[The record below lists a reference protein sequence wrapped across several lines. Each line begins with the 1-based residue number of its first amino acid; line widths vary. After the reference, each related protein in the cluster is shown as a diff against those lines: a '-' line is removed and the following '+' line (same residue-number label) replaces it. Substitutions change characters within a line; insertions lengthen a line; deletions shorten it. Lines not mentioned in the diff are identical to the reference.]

1 MDPNIKKI
9 IFYGIIAF
17 TQRQSKNSNI
27 KFDEDSYLSGRL
39 GVNENIPLFRFCYDY
54 IVFQM
59 ESESEIRKSLSYYTD
74 YMKKGKWNSGK
85 DKDLIIVKNFY
96 IETEAHIIEALSNI
110 PQKIKNGAIPF
121 YDYGVIANF
130 IVAIRYDAEIE
141 FDIESIIAVIIDSL
155 QSISENVDFES
166 LFGSGIELA
175 DSNGID
181 EYKIIRQ
188 RMKEALTGV
197 NDSIEFPYTH
207 SALEN
212 YYHKLTKDALDEL
225 RQKGFAHKIDN
236 QKFVSMLKICTPK
249 EISIIRS
256 LFMDIY
262 RDKQYSMVLEEDIK
276 SLPII
281 RDSVSVLKE
290 YKEYNKIQK
299 LQIKW
304 LVKNLSDMI
313 RGFEVQKI
321 TGSSRVF

>member
-1 MDPNIKKI
+1 MA
-9 IFYGIIAF
+9 FLRFQRYGIIAF

-85 DKDLIIVKNFY
+85 DKDLIIIKNFY
-96 IETEAHIIEALSNI
+96 IETEVHIIEALSNI
-110 PQKIKNGAIPF
+110 PQKIKNGTIPF

-141 FDIESIIAVIIDSL
+141 FDIESIIAVIIESL
-155 QSISENVDFES
+155 QSIGENVDFES
-166 LFGSGIELA
+166 LFSSRIELY

-181 EYKIIRQ
+181 EFKLIRR
-188 RMKEALTGV
+188 RMKEALTGI
-197 NDSIEFPYTH
+197 NENIEFPYTP

-225 RQKGFAHKIDN
+225 RQQGFAHKIDN
-236 QKFVSMLKICTPK
+236 QKFVSMLKICPPK
-249 EISIIRS
+249 EIGIIRS
-256 LFMDIY
+256 LFMAIY
-262 RDKQYSMVLEEDIK
+262 RDKRYSMVLEEDIAAL
-276 SLPII
+276 SII
-281 RDSVSVLKE
+281 RDSVSVLSE
-290 YKEYNKIQK
+290 YKEYSKIQK

-304 LVKNLSDMI
+304 FINSLSEI
-313 RGFEVQKI
+313 ITFFENQI
-321 TGSSRVF
+321 PTENN